1 MHQDDEDGDRDAER
15 CVSSDAPGNRG
26 VCLLNVA
33 VEYVDGA
40 VRAGH
45 GERPAYL
52 SEGAALTFDDLR
64 RRVDQAGNT
73 LAGLGVQR
81 GERVAI
87 LLPNRPEFV
96 ASFFGAIKIGAVPA
110 AMSFAVAP
118 EEHAFLL
125 ACSGARAIVT
135 TPQLWLPL
143 RERRRE
149 FPDLRQVL
157 IAGGGDMGPG
167 EHDFAALAD
176 AAPDRLEAA
185 PTSAADPAFWLH
197 TSGSTGTPKWA
208 VHLQRNMLY
217 SERHYAA
224 HFAGLCPGDVIVCGS
239 PCFHAYPLGFTTY
252 FALKAGAAVV
262 LNAQRSTP
270 ARMFELIRRHRAT
283 VFVGVPTL
291 YAQML
296 HAAASGE
303 AADLSSVR
311 ACFSAAER
319 LPEELYRRW
328 RDRFGVEILD
338 GAGATETLHT
348 FVSNRA
354 GEARPGSAGRAV
366 PGYDLRLVDERG
378 AEVRQGE
385 VGDLL
390 VRGGSLFAGYW
401 RRPDATRRALHGEWY
416 CTGDKY
422 RRDADG
428 YYWYMG
434 RADDLLRVSGHWVS
448 PAEVEAALV
457 THPAVLEAA
466 VIGKH
471 DDDELVKPKAFVVL
485 REGAAACETLAE
497 ALKAHVK
504 AAIAP
509 YQYPRWIE
517 FCDNLPKTATGK
529 IQRYKLRGESDE
541 YSRIE

>member
-1 MHQDDEDGDRDAER
+1 M
-15 CVSSDAPGNRG
+15 SSRA
-26 VCLLNVA
+26 LNVA

-40 VRAGH
+40 MSAGH

-52 SEGAALTFDDLR
+52 YEDAATTFDELR
-64 RRVDQAGNT
+64 RRVNQAGNA
-73 LAGLGVQR
+73 LAALGVQK

-96 ASFFGAIKIGAVPA
+96 TSFFGAIKIGAVA
-110 AMSFAVAP
+110 APMSFAVTP
-118 EEHAFLL
+118 SEHAFLL
-125 ACSGARAIVT
+125 ADSGARAMVT
-135 TPQLWLPL
+135 TPELWLPL
-143 RERRRE
+143 RERRHE
-149 FPDLRQVL
+149 IPDLRHVL
-157 IAGGGDMGPG
+157 LAGSGESGPG
-167 EHDFAALAD
+167 EHNFAALTG

-185 PTSAADPAFWLH
+185 VTRADDPAFWLH

-208 VHLQRNMLY
+208 VHLQRSMQCCEKLF
-217 SERHYAA
+217 AA
-224 HFAGLCPGDVIVCGS
+224 PFVGLRPGDVVVCGS
-239 PCFHAYPLGFTTY
+239 PSFHAYPLGFTTY
-252 FALKAGAAVV
+252 FALKAGATVV
-262 LNAQRSTP
+262 LNPQRSTP

-283 VFVGVPTL
+283 VFAGVPTL

-303 AADLSSVR
+303 TADLSSVR

-319 LPEELYRRW
+319 LPAELYRRW

-338 GAGATETLHT
+338 GAGATETLQT

-366 PGYDLRLVDERG
+366 PGYDLRLVDDRG
-378 AEVRQGE
+378 ADVQEGE

-401 RRPDATRRALHGEWY
+401 RRPEATRRAVQGEWY
-416 CTGDKY
+416 RTGDKF

-457 THPAVLEAA
+457 GHPAVLEAA
-466 VIGKH
+466 VVGKQ

-485 REGAAACETLAE
+485 RAGAVACEALAE

-504 AAIAP
+504 ASIAP
-509 YQYPRWIE
+509 YQYPRWVE
-517 FCDNLPKTATGK
+517 FCDSLPKTATGK
-529 IQRYKLRGESDE
+529 IQRYKLRGETAICRRPS
-541 YSRIE
+541 